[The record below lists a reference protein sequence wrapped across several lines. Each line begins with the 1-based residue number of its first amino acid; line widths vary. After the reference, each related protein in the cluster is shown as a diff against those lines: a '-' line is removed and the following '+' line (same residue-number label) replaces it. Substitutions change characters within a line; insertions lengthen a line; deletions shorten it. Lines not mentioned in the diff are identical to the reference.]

1 MDWKRLDSADQDGAA
16 AFAARQKRVRDA
28 IELREP
34 DHLPFYLSLRFW
46 PARMAGMTY
55 ARAMYDTPAM
65 RQATRRLI
73 LEFQPDLYQIPNPM
87 LMHGPAMERM
97 DFKTLVWPGHG
108 VDENVS
114 YQYIDQEIMTADEYQ
129 DYLFDPTG
137 YYLQKYLPR
146 IAGVFKGFEAF
157 PKFGQIYHTKIIA
170 AARAFLD
177 PGLSGALQDLAE
189 AGRDLDGALEVAQ
202 LLADELAGAGFPLFI
217 AAQTTA
223 PFDLFADYFRGSK
236 GAMLDMFRRP
246 DTLLEAMEKA
256 RVLLT
261 REAIRSAAEQPG
273 DHVFIPLHW
282 GLDGFMS
289 PDQFHTFFWPQLRTM
304 IHDLIDA
311 GLVPYVFWEGDCE
324 KRLETIAD
332 IPPGKAI
339 YKFERTDM
347 FKAKAVLGQV
357 VCIQGNVPASL
368 FNAGTPEEMDA
379 YCRRLIEGLAPGGG
393 FILDGAV
400 SIPDEAK
407 YENVVAYVEAVG
419 KYGA

>member
-1 MDWKRLDSADQDGAA
+1 MDRKRLDPASQDGGA
-16 AFAARQKRVRDA
+16 AFAARLQRIRDA

-34 DHLPFYLSLRFW
+34 DRVPYYLSLRFW
-46 PARMAGMTY
+46 PARQAGLTY
-55 ARAMYDTPAM
+55 AQAMYDTPAM
-65 RQATRRLI
+65 RDVTRRLI

-87 LMHGPAMERM
+87 VMHGPTMARM

-108 VDENVS
+108 VDEDVS
-114 YQYIDQEIMTADEYQ
+114 YQYIDKEIMTADEYE

-146 IAGVFKGFEAF
+146 IAGVFKGFAEF
-157 PKFGQIYHTKIIA
+157 PRFGQIYHTKIIS
-170 AARAFLD
+170 AARAFGD
-177 PGLSGALQDLAE
+177 AGLKGAFEDLAE
-189 AGRDLDGALEVAQ
+189 AGRELDGAVEVAQ
-202 LLADELAGAGFPLFI
+202 ALADELADAGFPLFI

-223 PFDLFADYFRGSK
+223 PFDLFADYYRGSK
-236 GAMLDMFRRP
+236 GAMLDMYRRP

-261 REAIRSAAEQPG
+261 RDAIEAAAGKPG

-289 PDQFHTFFWPQLRTM
+289 PAQFDTFFWPQLRRM
-304 IHDLIDA
+304 ILDLIDA
-311 GLVPYVFWEGDCE
+311 DLVPYVFWEGDCE
-324 KRLETIAD
+324 KRLESIAD

-339 YKFERTDM
+339 YKFEQTDM
-347 FKAKAVLGQV
+347 FKAKEILGGT

-368 FNAGTPEEMDA
+368 FNTATPGEMDA
-379 YCRRLIEGLAPGGG
+379 YCKKLIEGVAPGGG

-407 YENVVAYVEAVG
+407 YENVVAFAEAAG